1 MDFQKSTINNSI
13 AFIEMLLS
21 LVIFWIAYYVG
32 FGTWCCAKDYM
43 ILLLSICFIWPILLK
58 RLDISK
64 IYKVNPHSYILAN
77 YLVATVC
84 GALALIFIIFFLD
97 LKINRPFLFAYIA
110 VDFSILYVFIILLYQ
125 YIKNKRGKGLYASNV
140 LIIGD
145 KKIAPYVTKIENNK
159 LWGYNIKGIVTDSP
173 EAIEKYQNQYPIY
186 SIENLKNTLVS
197 EPIDELLYCQTN
209 LDQKLISDL
218 VYICLELGVTFR
230 VTSQILDLTS
240 TKAKVYYLGDTPYF
254 TFQNTPKQSIN
265 LAIKTI
271 FDKVFSFLVLLGLSP
286 LLILIAIAIK
296 CDSKG
301 PVFFKQIRSGLRGR
315 EFYVY
320 KFRSMCDNAESMLDD
335 LQSENEQDGPVFKIK
350 NDKRITRVGKFLR
363 KTSLD
368 ELPQFIN
375 VLKGD
380 MSVVGP
386 RPPLPSEVAK
396 YKDWQT
402 RRLSMKPGITCIW
415 QVSGRNNI
423 PFERWMKLDLQYID
437 TWSLGLDFMIILKT
451 IKTVIKHDG
460 Q

>member
-1 MDFQKSTINNSI
+1 MALQKNTINNAITSI
-13 AFIEMLLS
+13 ETLVS
-21 LVIFWIAYYVG
+21 LVIFGIAYYVEYA
-32 FGTWCCAKDYM
+32 TWACTKDYLV
-43 ILLLSICFIWPILLK
+43 LLLCITFIWPLLLK
-58 RLDISK
+58 RLDVSK
-64 IYKVNPHSYILAN
+64 IYKVNPHSYILTN
-77 YLVATVC
+77 YFIATIC
-84 GALALIFIIFFLD
+84 GGLALIFIIFFLK
-97 LKINRPFLFAYIA
+97 LKIDRLFLLSFIII
-110 VDFSILYVFIILLYQ
+110 DFSILYLLIIILYQ
-125 YIKNKRGKGLYASNV
+125 YFKNKRGKGLYASNV

-145 KKIAPYVTKIENNK
+145 KKIAPYVNKIERNK

-173 EAIEKYQNQYPIY
+173 EAIEKYKNLYPIY
-186 SIENLKNTLVS
+186 SIDNLKNTLLS
-197 EPIDELLYCQTN
+197 EPIDELLYCQSN

-218 VYICLELGVTFR
+218 VYMCLELGVTFR
-230 VTSQILDLTS
+230 VTSQILDLAS
-240 TKAKVYYLGDTPYF
+240 TKAKVYYLGETPYF

-265 LAIKTI
+265 LSIKAI
-271 FDKVFSFLVLLGLSP
+271 FDKVFSFLVLLCLSP
-286 LLILIAIAIK
+286 LLLLIAIIIK

-301 PVFFKQIRSGLRGR
+301 PVFFKQVRCGLRGR

-320 KFRSMCDNAESMLDD
+320 KFRSMCDNAESMLDE
-335 LQSENEQDGPVFKIK
+335 LRNENEQEGPVFKIK

-386 RPPLPSEVAK
+386 RPPLPDEVNK
-396 YKDWQT
+396 YKPWQT

-423 PFERWMKLDLQYID
+423 PFEQWMKLDLQYID
-437 TWSLGLDFMIILKT
+437 TWSLGLDFMIIIKT
-451 IKTVIKHDG
+451 IKTMLKHDG

>member
-1 MDFQKSTINNSI
+1 MSIQKNTINNTI
-13 AFIEMLLS
+13 AFVEMLVS
-21 LVIFWIAYYVG
+21 LLLFWVAYYIDY
-32 FGTWCCAKDYM
+32 GTWICTKDHL
-43 ILLLSICFIWPILLK
+43 ILLLCIAFLWPILLK
-58 RLDISK
+58 RLDLSK
-64 IYKVNPHSYILAN
+64 IYKINPHSYILAN
-77 YLVATVC
+77 YLVAALC
-84 GALALIFIIFFLD
+84 GGLALISLIFFLN
-97 LKINRPFLFAYIA
+97 LKIDRDFLFTFII
-110 VDFSILYVFIILLYQ
+110 VDFFILYVLIILLYQ

-145 KKIAPYVTKIENNK
+145 KKVAPYINRIESNK
-159 LWGYNIKGIVTDSP
+159 LFGYTIKGIVTDSP
-173 EAIEKYQNQYPIY
+173 EAIEKYKDQYPIY
-186 SIENLKNTLVS
+186 SIENLKDILVS
-197 EPIDELLYCQTN
+197 EPIDELLYCQVN

-218 VYICLELGVTFR
+218 VYMCLELGVTFR

-240 TKAKVYYLGDTPYF
+240 TKAQLYYLGETPYF
-254 TFQNTPKQSIN
+254 TFQNTPKQTIN
-265 LAIKTI
+265 LTIKSI
-271 FDKVFSFLVLLGLSP
+271 FDKVFSFLVLLCLSP
-286 LLILIAIAIK
+286 ILLIIAIVIK

-320 KFRSMCDNAESMLDD
+320 KFRSMCDNAESMLDE
-335 LQSENEQDGPVFKIK
+335 LQEANEQDGPVFKIK

-396 YKDWQT
+396 YKTWQT

-423 PFERWMKLDLQYID
+423 PFEQWMKLDLQYID
-437 TWSLGLDFMIILKT
+437 TWSIGLDFMIILKT
-451 IKTVIKHDG
+451 IKTIFKHDG